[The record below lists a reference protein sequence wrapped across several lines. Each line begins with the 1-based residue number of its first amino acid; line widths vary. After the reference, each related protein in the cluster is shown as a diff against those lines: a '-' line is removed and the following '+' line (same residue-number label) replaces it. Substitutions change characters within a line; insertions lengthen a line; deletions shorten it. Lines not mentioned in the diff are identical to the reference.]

1 MDQLFSSLKKI
12 ASLLAVI
19 LLLTA
24 AGCTLLTDLGS
35 FDNGFFPVIGNLI
48 LLVVEMVL
56 IGGVAVLLL
65 MKKDDLA
72 KKALGPV
79 FAWRMIGTILS
90 GISYSAGINSY
101 NDGLGIT
108 VCVFAFLAGLALLA
122 AAVFFVLGICG
133 KTAFYKFG
141 WLLFAAYLCL
151 AFIVM
156 IMTCVR
162 AGVNDYSWQS
172 FIGAFGGFAFDL
184 GMFFAALLMWYK
196 AAETATEAHAEEA
209 QGAEAPVETESKTEE

>member
-12 ASLLAVI
+12 ASLLTVI

-48 LLVVEMVL
+48 LLVVEVVL

-79 FAWRMIGTILS
+79 FAWWMIGTILS
-90 GISYSAGINSY
+90 GISRSALIDSRY
-101 NDGLGIT
+101 EGLT
-108 VCVFAFLAGLALLA
+108 VTIGVFSFLAALALLA
-122 AAVFFVLGICG
+122 AGVFFVLGTCG
-133 KTAFYKFG
+133 KTKFYPLG
-141 WLLFAAYLCL
+141 WLLFAIAECVF
-151 AFIVM
+151 FIVM
-156 IMTCVR
+156 VITLVR
-162 AGVNDYSWQS
+162 VAANDYYGWQS
-172 FIGAFGGFAFDL
+172 FVGAIGDFAFGL
-184 GMFFAALLMWYK
+184 GLFFAALYMWYAP
-196 AAETATEAHAEEA
+196 AAKEQAALPAAEEA
-209 QGAEAPVETESKTEE
+209 SDAPAEESKTEE

>member
-1 MDQLFSSLKKI
+1 MNQLFSSLKKV
-12 ASLLAVI
+12 ASLLTVI

-48 LLVVEMVL
+48 LLVVEVVL

-79 FAWRMIGTILS
+79 FAWWMIGTILS

-162 AGVNDYSWQS
+162 AGVNDYGWQS

-184 GMFFAALLMWYK
+184 GMFFAALYMWYAP
-196 AAETATEAHAEEA
+196 AAKEQAALPAAEEA
-209 QGAEAPVETESKTEE
+209 SDAPVEESKTEE